1 MTLLLT
7 LRKRYRLVP
16 TFGRSIIQ
24 RFTSNASELSKLA
37 GRDFEDLLQVRCLAL
52 GVCFWDW
59 ELLYDIVCDS
69 GIRRSFWD
77 KATWRPGGRSF
88 VYFLHLA
95 RIRQTTVTYGI
106 NTRGTTR
113 DYTVFGSNF
122 AAFREG
128 YVHCIS
134 YEGTS
139 NGGGGM
145 DATRG
150 CKGCNGCKG

>member
-1 MTLLLT
+1 MLLLT

-16 TFGRSIIQ
+16 TFGRSTIR
-24 RFTSNASELSKLA
+24 RFTSNASELLKLA

-59 ELLYDIVCDS
+59 ELLYDIVHDS
-69 GIRRSFWD
+69 GIQRSFWD

-95 RIRQTTVTYGI
+95 CICQTTVTYGI
-106 NTRGTTR
+106 NARGTKR
-113 DYTVFGSNF
+113 DYMVFGSNF
-122 AAFREG
+122 VAFREG

-139 NGGGGM
+139 NGGGGT
-145 DATRG
+145 DVTRG
-150 CKGCNGCKG
+150 CKGCKGCKG